1 MVLLIQDLVMI
12 AYPATEAVLQTR
24 LLPAQERQ
32 NGRFANSSSRRYGA
46 FAWPFSQAQG
56 IGMKLNMAVDKAG
69 DKIIAVV
76 VARAHIELNIQTVL
90 LSGGHKFFGL

>member
-1 MVLLIQDLVMI
+1 
-12 AYPATEAVLQTR
+12 
-24 LLPAQERQ
+24 
-32 NGRFANSSSRRYGA
+32 
-46 FAWPFSQAQG
+46 
-56 IGMKLNMAVDKAG
+56 MKLNMAVDKAG